1 MIYVFF
7 SNSDHLVN
15 IGVLQEYN
23 IVKPKA
29 VGLKIIILSINL
41 LNDLMELRLP
51 FSNFVDSFIYRGF
64 LIKIVFHINR
74 RPSKVLSSEF

>member
-15 IGVLQEYN
+15 VGVLQEYN

-29 VGLKIIILSINL
+29 VGMKIIILSINS
-41 LNDLMELRLP
+41 LNDLIELRLP
-51 FSNFVDSFIYRGF
+51 FSNVVDSYIYRGF
-64 LIKIVFHINR
+64 LFQIINHINR
-74 RPSKVLSSEF
+74 RPT